1 MTTPA
6 STSAALYRDPTRP
19 ISERVQDLLE
29 RMTLDEKIAQL
40 GSAWVYQLLDDGVF
54 APEKARALMA
64 HGIGQITRI
73 GGASSVRPAD
83 SARLANTIQ
92 RFLVEQTRLGI
103 PAIVHEETCSG
114 YMARNATCF
123 PQIIGLASTWAP
135 ELAEAM
141 GAVIRTQMQAVGAH
155 QALAPVLDVTR
166 EPRWGR
172 TEETFGEDT
181 YLVARAG
188 SAFVHGLQTD
198 DLRQGVLATGKHFVG
213 YGASEG
219 GMNWAPVH
227 VPERELREVYLA
239 PFEAAIKTA
248 GMASIMPAYHEID
261 GVPCSAWRWLL
272 TNLLRGEMGFDGL
285 VVSDY
290 FAVHMLDEYHHVA
303 ATKADAVRL
312 ALEAGIDAELPSTD
326 YYGAPLQ
333 EAVESGAVGM
343 ALIDEVVGRALTMK
357 FRLGLFERP
366 FVAPE
371 QAVEVFDTPAQ
382 RQLAREIARKSIV
395 LLKNAGDPSIN
406 SGQSLLPLR
415 KDIGS
420 IAVIGPNA
428 DNVRHQMGD
437 YSYPAHIETLLE
449 LLEQPGQLPQVLPG
463 KIELADIGVEMV
475 SVLTGIRRVIGP
487 KTEIRY
493 AKGCDVLG
501 DSQDGFAEAIAA
513 AAAAELAIVVVGDK
527 AGLTDSCSSG
537 ESRDRAE
544 LGLPGVQEQ
553 LVRAIAATGTPV
565 ILVLMNGR
573 PLAIP
578 WIAEHIP
585 AILEV
590 WLPGEEGGNAVAD
603 VLFGDASPG
612 GKLPISFPRSVG
624 QLPVYYSHKPSGG
637 RSHWKGN
644 YVEMSTTPLFPFG
657 YGLSY
662 TSFAY
667 ADLRLDRTAVAANE
681 QVAISIAITNTG
693 ARTGDEVVQLYVHD
707 VHASVTR
714 PVQELKGFQRISLA
728 PGETR
733 TITFQ
738 LDVRQLGFYNQ
749 AMAYVVEPG
758 AVEVMIGSSSQD
770 IRARGTFTIAG
781 ATTDISRDKVFFS
794 RTTVE

>member
-1 MTTPA
+1 MSPVTSKDTVMTTPA
-6 STSAALYRDPTRP
+6 STSAAIYRDASRP
-19 ISERVQDLLE
+19 IPERVHDLLE

-64 HGIGQITRI
+64 DGIGQITRI

-92 RFLVEQTRLGI
+92 RFLIEQTRLGI
-103 PAIVHEETCSG
+103 PAMVHEETCSG
-114 YMARNATCF
+114 YMARSATCF
-123 PQIIGLASTWAP
+123 PQIIGLASTWEP
-135 ELAEAM
+135 DLAEAM

-172 TEETFGEDT
+172 VEETFGEDT
-181 YLVARAG
+181 YLVAHFG
-188 SAFVHGLQTD
+188 SAFVRGLQTD
-198 DLRQGVLATGKHFVG
+198 DLRQGVLATGKHFVA

-219 GMNWAPVH
+219 GMNWAPAH
-227 VPERELREVYLA
+227 VPERELREVFLP

-248 GMASIMPAYHEID
+248 GLASIMNAYHELD
-261 GVPCSAWRWLL
+261 GVPCGASRWLL
-272 TNLLRGEMGFDGL
+272 TDLLRGELGLDGL

-290 FAVHMLDEYHHVA
+290 FTVHMLDEYHHIA
-303 ATKADAVRL
+303 ATKAAAARL
-312 ALEAGIDAELPSTD
+312 ALEAGIDIELPSTD
-326 YYGAPLQ
+326 YYGAPLH
-333 EAVESGAVGM
+333 EAVESGAISQK
-343 ALIDEVVGRALTMK
+343 LIDEVVGRALAMK
-357 FRLGLFERP
+357 FRLGLFERT
-366 FVAPE
+366 FVVPE
-371 QAVEVFDTPAQ
+371 QAAEVFDTPAQ

-395 LLKNAGDPSIN
+395 LLKNAGD
-406 SGQSLLPLR
+406 LLPLR
-415 KDIGS
+415 KNIGS

-449 LLEQPGQLPQVLPG
+449 LVEQPGTLPQALPG
-463 KIELADIGVEMV
+463 KVELADIGVEMV
-475 SVLTGIRRVIGP
+475 SVLAAITQTVGP
-487 KTEIRY
+487 ATTIRY

-501 DSQDGFAEAIAA
+501 ESQAGFAEAIAA
-513 AAAAELAIVVVGDK
+513 ASAADLAIVVVGDK

-553 LVRAIAATGTPV
+553 LVRAITATGTPTV
-565 ILVLMNGR
+565 VVLMNGR
-573 PLAIP
+573 PLTIP
-578 WIAEHIP
+578 WLAEHVP

-603 VLFGDASPG
+603 VLFGDANPG
-612 GKLPISFPRSVG
+612 GKLPISFPRAIG
-624 QLPVYYSHKPSGG
+624 QLPVYYNHKPSGG

-644 YVEMSTTPLFPFG
+644 YVELSTTPLFPFG

-667 ADLRLDRTAVAANE
+667 ADLQIDRQAAAANE

-693 ARTGDEVVQLYVHD
+693 NRAGDEVVQLYIRQSHT
-707 VHASVTR
+707 SVTR
-714 PVQELKGFQRISLA
+714 PVQELKGFQRI
-728 PGETR
+728 
-733 TITFQ
+733 
-738 LDVRQLGFYNQ
+738 V
-749 AMAYVVEPG
+749 
-758 AVEVMIGSSSQD
+758 
-770 IRARGTFTIAG
+770 
-781 ATTDISRDKVFFS
+781 
-794 RTTVE
+794 

>member
-1 MTTPA
+1 MTTPR
-6 STSAALYRDPTRP
+6 SISAAIYRDATRP
-19 ISERVQDLLE
+19 ITERVNDLLE

-40 GSAWVYQLLDDGVF
+40 GSAWVYELLDDGAF
-54 APEKARALMA
+54 APEKARALLSN
-64 HGIGQITRI
+64 GIGQITRI

-83 SARLANTIQ
+83 SARLANAIQ
-92 RFLVEQTRLGI
+92 RFLIEQTRLGI
-103 PAIVHEETCSG
+103 PAMVHEETCSG
-114 YMARNATCF
+114 YMARSATCF
-123 PQIIGLASTWAP
+123 PQIIGLASTWQP

-172 TEETFGEDT
+172 VEETFGEDP
-181 YLVARAG
+181 YLVSCAG
-188 SAFVHGLQTD
+188 SAFVRGLQTA
-198 DLRQGVLATGKHFVG
+198 DLGRGVLATGKHFLA

-227 VPERELREVYLA
+227 VSERELREVFLP
-239 PFEAAIKTA
+239 PFEAAIKIA
-248 GMASIMPAYHEID
+248 GLASIMNAYHELD
-261 GVPCSAWRWLL
+261 GVPCGAARWLL
-272 TNLLRGEMGFDGL
+272 TDLLRGELGFDGL

-290 FAVHMLDEYHHVA
+290 FAIYMLDEYHHVA
-303 ATKADAVRL
+303 ATKAAAAQL
-312 ALEAGIDAELPSTD
+312 ALEAGIDIELPSTD
-326 YYGAPLQ
+326 CYGAPLR
-333 EAVESGAVGM
+333 EAVASGAVSS

-357 FRLGLFERP
+357 FRLGLFERT
-366 FVAPE
+366 FVVPE
-371 QAVEVFDTPAQ
+371 QAAAVFDTPTQ
-382 RQLAREIARKSIV
+382 RQLAREIACKSIV
-395 LLKNAGDPSIN
+395 LLKNAGA
-406 SGQSLLPLR
+406 LLPLR
-415 KDIGS
+415 KDISS

-449 LLEQPGQLPQVLPG
+449 MIEQPGQLPQTLPG

-475 SVLTGIRRVIGP
+475 SVLAAITRAVGLE
-487 KTEIRY
+487 TTIRY
-493 AKGCDVLG
+493 AKGCDVL
-501 DSQDGFAEAIAA
+501 DESQAGFAEAVAA
-513 AAAAELAIVVVGDK
+513 AGASELAIVVVGDK
-527 AGLTDSCSSG
+527 AGLTYSCSSG

-553 LVRAIAATGTPV
+553 LVRAIAATGTPLV
-565 ILVLMNGR
+565 LVLMNGR

-578 WIAEHIP
+578 WLAEHIP

-590 WLPGEEGGNAVAD
+590 WLPGEGGGNAVAD
-603 VLFGDASPG
+603 VLFGDANPG
-612 GKLPISFPRSVG
+612 GKLPISFPRAVG
-624 QLPVYYSHKPSGG
+624 QLPVYYNHKPSGG
-637 RSHWKGN
+637 RSHWKGD

-667 ADLRLDRTAVAANE
+667 ANMQIDRTTAAANE
-681 QVAISIAITNTG
+681 QVAISIAISNIG
-693 ARTGDEVVQLYVHD
+693 ERAGDEVVQLYIHD

-714 PVQELKGFQRISLA
+714 PVQELKGFKRISLA

-733 TITFQ
+733 TLTFQ

-758 AVEVMIGSSSQD
+758 QIDVLIGSSSQD
-770 IRARGTFTIAG
+770 IRARGTFTITG

-794 RTTVE
+794 TTKVE

>member
-1 MTTPA
+1 MTTPV
-6 STSAALYRDPTRP
+6 SRSAAIYRDPAQP
-19 ISERVQDLLE
+19 IPERVRDLLE

-40 GSAWVYQLLDDGVF
+40 GSAWVYELLDDNAF

-114 YMARNATCF
+114 YMARSATCF
-123 PQIIGLASTWAP
+123 PQIIGLASTWEP
-135 ELAEAM
+135 DLAEAM

-172 TEETFGEDT
+172 VEETFGEDT
-181 YLVARAG
+181 YLVACAG
-188 SAFVHGLQTD
+188 SAFVRGLQTD
-198 DLRQGVLATGKHFVG
+198 DLGHGVLATGKHFLA

-219 GMNWAPVH
+219 GLNWAPVH
-227 VPERELREVYLA
+227 VPERELREVFLP
-239 PFEAAIKTA
+239 PFEAAINTA
-248 GMASIMPAYHEID
+248 GLASIMNAYHELD
-261 GVPCSAWRWLL
+261 GVPCGAARWLL
-272 TNLLRGEMGFDGL
+272 TDLLRGELGFDGL

-290 FAVHMLDEYHHVA
+290 FAIYMLDQYHHVA
-303 ATKADAVRL
+303 ATKAEAALL
-312 ALEAGIDAELPSTD
+312 ALEAGIDIELPSID
-326 YYGAPLQ
+326 CYGAPLR
-333 EAVESGAVGM
+333 EAIESGAVST

-366 FVAPE
+366 FVVPE
-371 QAVEVFDTPAQ
+371 QAAAVFDTPTQ

-395 LLKNAGDPSIN
+395 LLKNEGD
-406 SGQSLLPLR
+406 LLPLR

-449 LLEQPGQLPQVLPG
+449 LIEQPGTLPQTLPD
-463 KIELADIGVEMV
+463 KVELADIGVEMV
-475 SVLTGIRRVIGP
+475 SVLAGITRAVGP
-487 KTEIRY
+487 ATTIRY
-493 AKGCDVLG
+493 ATGCDVLG
-501 DSQDGFAEAIAA
+501 ESQAGFAEAVAA
-513 AAAAELAIVVVGDK
+513 AGAAELAIVVVGDK
-527 AGLTDSCSSG
+527 AGLTYSCSSG

-565 ILVLMNGR
+565 VLVLMNGR

-578 WIAEHIP
+578 WVAEHIP

-603 VLFGDASPG
+603 VLFGGAAPG
-612 GKLPISFPRSVG
+612 GKLPISFPRAVG
-624 QLPVYYSHKPSGG
+624 QLPIYYSHKPSGG
-637 RSHWKGN
+637 RSHWKGD
-644 YVEMSTTPLFPFG
+644 YVEISTKPLFPFG

-667 ADLRLDRTAVAANE
+667 TNLQIDRPVAAANE
-681 QVAISIAITNTG
+681 QVAVSIAITNTG
-693 ARTGDEVVQLYVHD
+693 SRAGDEVVQLYVHD

-714 PVQELKGFQRISLA
+714 PIQELKGFKRISLA

-770 IRARGTFTIAG
+770 IRARGAFTITG
-781 ATTDISRDKVFFS
+781 STTDIRRDKVFFS
-794 RTTVE
+794 TTTVE

>member
-6 STSAALYRDPTRP
+6 STSAAIYRDSARP
-19 ISERVQDLLE
+19 IPERVEDLLD

-40 GSAWVYQLLDDGVF
+40 GSAWVYELLDDSVF

-92 RFLVEQTRLGI
+92 RFLIEQTRLGI
-103 PAIVHEETCSG
+103 PAIVHEEACSG
-114 YMARNATCF
+114 YMARSATCF
-123 PQIIGLASTWAP
+123 PQIIGLASTWEP
-135 ELAEAM
+135 DLAEAM

-155 QALAPVLDVTR
+155 QALAPMLDVTR

-172 TEETFGEDT
+172 VEETFGEDT
-181 YLVARAG
+181 YLVACAG
-188 SAFVHGLQTD
+188 SAFVRGLQTD
-198 DLRQGVLATGKHFVG
+198 NLGRGVLATGKHFVA

-219 GMNWAPVH
+219 GLNWAPAH
-227 VPERELREVYLA
+227 VPERELREVFLA

-248 GMASIMPAYHEID
+248 GLASIMPAYHEID
-261 GVPCSAWRWLL
+261 GVPCSASRWLL
-272 TNLLRGEMGFDGL
+272 TELLRGEMGFDGL

-290 FAVHMLDEYHHVA
+290 FAVHMLDEYHHTA
-303 ATKADAVRL
+303 ATKGEAARL
-312 ALEAGIDAELPSTD
+312 ALESCIDIELPSTD
-326 YYGAPLQ
+326 YYGAPLRA
-333 EAVESGAVGM
+333 AVECGAVSI
-343 ALIDEVVGRALTMK
+343 ALIDEVVGRVLTMK

-366 FVAPE
+366 FVVPE
-371 QAVEVFDTPAQ
+371 QAAEVFDTPAQ
-382 RQLAREIARKSIV
+382 RQLAREIACKSIV
-395 LLKNAGDPSIN
+395 LLKNEN
-406 SGQSLLPLR
+406 NLLPLR

-437 YSYPAHIETLLE
+437 YSYPSHIETLLE
-449 LLEQPGQLPQVLPG
+449 MIEQPGQLPQALPG

-475 SVLTGIRRVIGP
+475 SVLAGITRMVGP
-487 KTEIRY
+487 ATTIRY
-493 AKGCDVLG
+493 AKGCDVMG
-501 DSQDGFAEAIAA
+501 ESQDGFAEAVAA
-513 AAAAELAIVVVGDK
+513 ASAAELAIVVVGDK
-527 AGLTDSCSSG
+527 AGLTYSSSSG

-553 LVRAIAATGTPV
+553 LVRAIAATGTPTV
-565 ILVLMNGR
+565 VVLMNGR
-573 PLAIP
+573 PLTIP

-603 VLFGDASPG
+603 VLFGEVSPG
-612 GKLPISFPRSVG
+612 GKLPISFPRAIG
-624 QLPVYYSHKPSGG
+624 QLPVYYNHKPSGG
-637 RSHWKGN
+637 RSHWKGD
-644 YVEMSTTPLFPFG
+644 YVEMSTKPLFPFG

-662 TSFAY
+662 TSFAF
-667 ADLRLDRTAVAANE
+667 ANLQIDRQAAAANE
-681 QVAISIAITNTG
+681 QVAISITITNTG
-693 ARTGDEVVQLYVHD
+693 SRAGDEVVQLYIHQA
-707 VHASVTR
+707 HTSVTR
-714 PVQELKGFQRISLA
+714 PVQELKGFQRIVLA

-738 LDVRQLGFYNQ
+738 LDIRQLGFYNQ

-758 AVEVMIGSSSQD
+758 TVEVMIGSSSQD
-770 IRARGTFTIAG
+770 IRARGAFTIAG
-781 ATTDISRDKVFFS
+781 ATTDIGRDKVFFS
-794 RTTVE
+794 TTTVE

>member
-6 STSAALYRDPTRP
+6 STSAAIYRDATRP
-19 ISERVQDLLE
+19 ISERVHDLLE

-40 GSAWVYQLLDDGVF
+40 GSAWVYELLDDGAF
-54 APEKARALMA
+54 APEKAQAPMA

-92 RFLVEQTRLGI
+92 RFLIEQTRLGI

-114 YMARNATCF
+114 YMARSATCF
-123 PQIIGLASTWAP
+123 PQIIGLASTWEP

-141 GAVIRTQMQAVGAH
+141 GAVICTQMQAVGAH

-172 TEETFGEDT
+172 VEETFGEDT
-181 YLVARAG
+181 YLVARSG
-188 SAFVHGLQTD
+188 SAFVRGLQTA
-198 DLRQGVLATGKHFVG
+198 DLRQGVLATGKHFLA

-219 GMNWAPVH
+219 GMNWAPAH
-227 VPERELREVYLA
+227 VPERELREVFLP

-248 GMASIMPAYHEID
+248 GLASIMNAYHELD
-261 GVPCSAWRWLL
+261 GVPCGASRWLL
-272 TNLLRGEMGFDGL
+272 TDLLRGELGFDGL
-285 VVSDY
+285 IVSDY
-290 FAVHMLDEYHHVA
+290 FTVHMLDEYHHIA
-303 ATKADAVRL
+303 ATKAAAARL
-312 ALEAGIDAELPSTD
+312 ALEAGIDIELPSTD
-326 YYGAPLQ
+326 YYGAPLH
-333 EAVESGAVGM
+333 EAVESGAVSM
-343 ALIDEVVGRALTMK
+343 ALVDQVVGRALAMK

-366 FVAPE
+366 FVVPE
-371 QAVEVFDTPAQ
+371 QAAEVFDTPAQ
-382 RQLAREIARKSIV
+382 RRLAREIARKSIV
-395 LLKNAGDPSIN
+395 LLKNAGD
-406 SGQSLLPLR
+406 LLPLR
-415 KDIGS
+415 KNIGS

-449 LLEQPGQLPQVLPG
+449 LIEQPGQLPQALPG

-475 SVLTGIRRVIGP
+475 SVLAAIRQTVDP
-487 KTEIRY
+487 ATTIRY
-493 AKGCDVLG
+493 AKGCDVR
-501 DSQDGFAEAIAA
+501 DESQDGFAEAIAA
-513 AAAAELAIVVVGDK
+513 ASAADLAIVVVGDK

-565 ILVLMNGR
+565 VVVLMNGR
-573 PLAIP
+573 PLTIP
-578 WIAEHIP
+578 WLAEHIP

-603 VLFGDASPG
+603 VLFGDVSPG
-612 GKLPISFPRSVG
+612 GKLPISFPRAIG
-624 QLPVYYSHKPSGG
+624 QLPVYYNHKPSGG
-637 RSHWKGN
+637 RSHWKGD
-644 YVEMSTTPLFPFG
+644 YVEMSTKPLFPFG

-667 ADLRLDRTAVAANE
+667 ANLHIDRQAAAANE

-693 ARTGDEVVQLYVHD
+693 NRAGDEVVQLYIRQSHT
-707 VHASVTR
+707 SVTR

-733 TITFQ
+733 TLTFQ

-758 AVEVMIGSSSQD
+758 VIEVMIGSSSQD
-770 IRARGTFTIAG
+770 IRARGTFTITG

-794 RTTVE
+794 TTTVE

>member
-6 STSAALYRDPTRP
+6 ATSAAIYRDASRP
-19 ISERVQDLLE
+19 IPERVQDLLE

-40 GSAWVYQLLDDGVF
+40 GSAWVYELLDDSAF
-54 APEKARALMA
+54 APEKAQPLMA

-92 RFLVEQTRLGI
+92 RFLIEQTRLGI

-114 YMARNATCF
+114 YMARSATCF
-123 PQIIGLASTWAP
+123 PQIIGLASTWEP

-172 TEETFGEDT
+172 VEETFGEDT
-181 YLVARAG
+181 YLVSCAG
-188 SAFVHGLQTD
+188 SAFVRGLQTD
-198 DLRQGVLATGKHFVG
+198 QLGRGVLATGKHFLA

-219 GMNWAPVH
+219 GMNWAPAH
-227 VPERELREVYLA
+227 VPERELREVFLP

-248 GMASIMPAYHEID
+248 GLASIMNAYHELD
-261 GVPCSAWRWLL
+261 GVPCGASRWLL
-272 TNLLRGEMGFDGL
+272 TDLLRGELGFDGL

-290 FAVHMLDEYHHVA
+290 FTVHMLDEYHHIA
-303 ATKADAVRL
+303 ATRGEAARL
-312 ALEAGIDAELPSTD
+312 ALEAGIDIELPSTD
-326 YYGAPLQ
+326 YYGAPLR
-333 EAVESGAVGM
+333 EAVETGAVSI
-343 ALIDEVVGRALTMK
+343 ALIDAVVGRVLTMK

-366 FVAPE
+366 FVEPE
-371 QAVEVFDTPAQ
+371 QAAEVFDTPGQ
-382 RQLAREIARKSIV
+382 RQLAREIACKSIV
-395 LLKNAGDPSIN
+395 LLKNVGE
-406 SGQSLLPLR
+406 LLPLR

-420 IAVIGPNA
+420 IAILGPNA

-449 LLEQPGQLPQVLPG
+449 MIEQPGALPQTLPG
-463 KIELADIGVEMV
+463 KIELADIGVEMI
-475 SVLTGIRRVIGP
+475 SVLAAIRQAVGP
-487 KTEIRY
+487 ATTIRY

-501 DSQDGFAEAIAA
+501 DSQAGFAEAVAA
-513 AAAAELAIVVVGDK
+513 ASAAELAIVVVGDK
-527 AGLTDSCSSG
+527 AGLTYSCSSG

-565 ILVLMNGR
+565 VLVLMNGR

-603 VLFGDASPG
+603 VLFGDANPG
-612 GKLPISFPRSVG
+612 GKLPISFPRAIG

-637 RSHWKGN
+637 RSHWKGD
-644 YVEMSTTPLFPFG
+644 YVEISTTPLFPFG

-667 ADLRLDRTAVAANE
+667 ANLQIDRQAATAEE

-693 ARTGDEVVQLYVHD
+693 NHAGDEVVQLYIHD
-707 VHASVTR
+707 LHASVTR
-714 PVQELKGFQRISLA
+714 PVQELKGFKRISLA

-733 TITFQ
+733 TIAFQ

-749 AMAYVVEPG
+749 AMAYVIEPG
-758 AVEVMIGSSSQD
+758 TIEVMIGSSSQD

-781 ATTDISRDKVFFS
+781 AATDISRDKVFFS
-794 RTTVE
+794 TTTVE